1 MGKASSAKKVARAA
15 RAGGSSHRER
25 PKITF
30 PLSIFVILVLGALL
44 VFSSR
49 QAHEDT
55 AGADQAPS
63 FEKKDHFHAAYGFY
77 VCDHFLP
84 AAPDPQV
91 DALGIH
97 THGDGVI
104 HIHPFTA
111 AASGTRAKL
120 KVFGDNIGVKFTDD
134 GWTGSDGVTHKTGD
148 DCNGQPGK
156 VAVYRFKVD
165 DPTAPVEVYDSD
177 FNNIPL
183 NSDRA
188 AYTIALIDPSKEP
201 PPMPDSVA
209 ELDKLTDVAGAQ
221 QPQSTVTV
229 PVDGASTTPSV
240 SVVPGDPTATTLP
253 ADPTA
258 TVPAD
263 PTATTAATATT
274 VAGAA
279 PTGSTP

>member
-25 PKITF
+25 PKIAF
-30 PLSIFVILVLGALL
+30 PLSIFVILVLGASL
-44 VFSSR
+44 VFVSR
-49 QAHEDT
+49 TAHEDT

-120 KVFGDNIGVKFTDD
+120 KVFGDNISVKFTDD

-148 DCNGQPGK
+148 DCNGKPGK
-156 VAVYRFKVD
+156 VAVYRFRPD
-165 DPTAPVEVYDSD
+165 EPNRPIDVYDND
-177 FNNIPL
+177 FNNIVF
-183 NSDRA
+183 NEDRN
-188 AYTIALIDPSKEP
+188 AYTIALLPEGAEP
-201 PPMPDSVA
+201 PPAPDSVA
-209 ELDKLTDVAGAQ
+209 ELDKLTDVAGAN
-221 QPQSTVTV
+221 PQTS
-229 PVDGASTTPSV
+229 TPSI
-240 SVVPGDPTATTLP
+240 SIPS
-253 ADPTA
+253 DPTA
-258 TVPAD
+258 TVPLD
-263 PTATTAATATT
+263 PSATTLPVDPSATT
-274 VAGAA
+274 LPTDPSATPTTA
-279 PTGSTP
+279 PTVSTPGSTP